1 MRIRLIQC
9 VFIITSALFLTS
21 TLPQPIYCNEI
32 SSTMKRSSHE
42 DSLKAYFEY
51 GKLLGLQTTAVI
63 TDEFDIGFGCG
74 ARLSQKFFYP
84 SLKSTSVIHFWG
96 ASSDSTDIGVLGI
109 EENVTYRIPMH
120 TNINGYMGIILG
132 YCFSNEK
139 TNEYV
144 SNKFKNSENKKHKFV
159 TFITFEIEYELPEHR
174 SIFLQCKSG
183 INDISKE
190 IHILLGF
197 NFEPRKKY

>member
-1 MRIRLIQC
+1 MAEYYVNKSGNDGNSGADHANAWASIQHA
-9 VFIITSALFLTS
+9 IDT
-21 TLPQPIYCNEI
+21 I
-32 SSTMKRSSHE
+32 SSDDTIWVGS
-42 DSLKAYFEY
+42 
-51 GKLLGLQTTAVI
+51 
-63 TDEFDIGFGCG
+63 
-74 ARLSQKFFYP
+74 
-84 SLKSTSVIHFWG
+84 
-96 ASSDSTDIGVLGI
+96 GVY
-109 EENVTYRIPMH
+109 EENLTYRIPIH

-139 TNEYV
+139 TNEYI
-144 SNKFKNSENKKHKFV
+144 SNKFKNSEKKKNTFV

-183 INDISKE
+183 ITDISKE